1 MCGIVGYIS
10 KSGVNKEGRNR
21 IVSEMAESIYHRGPD
36 DDGYYSDDV
45 CTLAM
50 RRLSIIDLNTG
61 KQPLFSS
68 CGEYLIFF
76 NGEIYNYRELKEE
89 LLNQGCTFKSNS
101 DTEVVVNMY
110 KQFGKSMLLRL
121 KGMFVFCI
129 YHILTKKYFFAR
141 DRFGEKPF
149 FYNLNEKGFIFSSE
163 LRALLN
169 CAVET
174 PKLNH
179 DKLLE
184 YLYTG
189 YIKEPYTL
197 VQGVYSLQPGYFLEL
212 DANQK
217 IITQP
222 YFRVKYTID
231 NKINSIQDAA
241 DLVKPYFQNAVNRQ
255 MISDVPVG
263 AFLSG
268 GIDSSSVVAMMSQLS
283 NKPVRTF
290 TVKFK
295 TAGYD
300 ESQIASLV
308 AKKFDTDHHE
318 ITVENNKFS
327 EERFWRILRHV
338 GHPFPDSSAI
348 PTDIV
353 TSEISKYV
361 KVALSGD
368 GGDEVFAGYTVFDWY
383 SKIYSIRKLPSF
395 IRNSS
400 NKILQ
405 LVNKK
410 LNSNKIR
417 QFTKALSVASLP
429 FEEGFHETHAL
440 FDSKEVR
447 QLLNSIETV
456 RSDYND
462 QPSLLRSMMLY
473 RIKYDLPLDMLVK
486 VDRMSMANSL
496 EVRAP
501 FLDPDLFDI
510 SCTIPDEFLRGG
522 GLGKLVVRKIME
534 HDLPDEVF
542 NHPKSGFS
550 IPLHDFKNEEF
561 EQLATQLMSESA
573 MKELFGE
580 TRLHQILQIGLSS
593 KTNDSAGSIYRKT
606 HQLWSLMMLSGWI
619 KMYKIEL

>member
-1 MCGIVGYIS
+1 MCGISGYIS
-10 KSGVNKEGRNR
+10 TSIIKKDKRDDVVRQMNNR
-21 IVSEMAESIYHRGPD
+21 IHHRGPD
-36 DDGYYSDDV
+36 DDGYFSDDV

-61 KQPLFSS
+61 KQPLFSN

-76 NGEIYNYRELKEE
+76 NGEIYNYRELREE
-89 LLNQGCTFKSNS
+89 LRNQGYSFKSNS

-110 KQFGKSMLLRL
+110 KQFGRSSLLRL
-121 KGMFVFCI
+121 KGMFAFCI
-129 YHILTKKYFFAR
+129 YHITTKKYFFAR

-149 FYNLNEKGFIFSSE
+149 FYIQNEKGFVFCSE
-163 LRALLN
+163 LGALLN
-169 CAVET
+169 CAIET

-189 YIKEPYTL
+189 YVKEPYTL

-212 DANQK
+212 YENQK

-231 NKINSIQDAA
+231 NKIKSIQDAA

-268 GIDSSSVVAMMSQLS
+268 GIDSSSVVAMMSLFS
-283 NKPVRTF
+283 KKPVSTF

-300 ESQIASLV
+300 ESQVASLV
-308 AKKFDTDHHE
+308 AKKYNTDHHE
-318 ITVENNKFS
+318 ITVENNTFTQ
-327 EERFWRILRHV
+327 ERFWRILTHV

-368 GGDEVFAGYTVFDWY
+368 GGDEVFGGYTVFDWY
-383 SKIYSIRKLPSF
+383 SNIYSIRKIPSI

-400 NKILQ
+400 FAILQ

-417 QFTKALSVASLP
+417 QLTKALRVASLP

-440 FDSKEVR
+440 FDSNEVR
-447 QLLNSIETV
+447 LLFDSIETI
-456 RSDYND
+456 RSDYNE

-510 SCTIPDEFLRGG
+510 SCTVPDQFLRGA
-522 GLGKLVVRKIME
+522 GLGKLVVREMMK

-561 EQLATQLMSESA
+561 KQLAIQLMSESA
-573 MKELFGE
+573 MRELFDE
-580 TRLHQILQIGLSS
+580 TRLHKILQIGLSS
-593 KTNDSAGSIYRKT
+593 ELSDSAGSIYRKT